1 MKVLRYFYA
10 FFRFG
15 VYGGFLERKG
25 GDENVKNAGNRHLR
39 VSAKR
44 GFRSFADL
52 GTR

>member
-1 MKVLRYFYA
+1 MKVLRIFMLFSDLEFTVA
-10 FFRFG
+10 
-15 VYGGFLERKG
+15 FLERKG